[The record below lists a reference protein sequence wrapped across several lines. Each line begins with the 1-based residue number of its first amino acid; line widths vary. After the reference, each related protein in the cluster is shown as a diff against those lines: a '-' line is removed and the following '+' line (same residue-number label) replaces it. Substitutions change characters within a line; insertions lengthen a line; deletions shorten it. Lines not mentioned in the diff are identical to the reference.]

1 MKSPQ
6 SKNIL
11 TQFKTIVK
19 AFFFSDLR
27 FLKGFFEFSFYFGG
41 YKCYKIFDKNKQKN
55 IMPTRNLK
63 KKISSILEIKQSG
76 NRRATGF
83 HPVNRSSILRSATI
97 VKI

>member
-6 SKNIL
+6 SKNIV

-55 IMPTRNLK
+55 IMPLRNLK
-63 KKISSILEIKQSG
+63 KKNFFHIRNKAKRKSQGYGFSSRKPEFDS
-76 NRRATGF
+76 
-83 HPVNRSSILRSATI
+83 P
-97 VKI
+97 